1 MTRIVVDPDELDRFA
16 GLAIQAADDYGA
28 RATSLRSLEPVAM
41 PPDVASVIAEG
52 IARAATNVDALAAG
66 LYAEAM
72 MLRTRA
78 AVLDPVLRRYLVTGP
93 AGRPA

>member
-16 GLAIQAADDYGA
+16 GLAIQAADDYGS
-28 RATSLRSLEPVAM
+28 RATALRSLEPVTM
-41 PPDVASVIAEG
+41 PPDVASVVADG
-52 IARAATNVDALAAG
+52 ISRVATNVDALAAG